1 MSNIRT
7 TLEVI
12 CNSANEY
19 LQNTNRRDDDW
30 VLLSNLTGHDGT
42 VPETIRDKVVMTLY
56 NITRENTIGTYTP
69 ARPGPDSFAVVKPPI
84 YVNLY
89 LMFMANFS
97 EKNYTDGLE
106 AISRIISFFQQNP
119 SFTQANAPNL
129 PPDVEKITLDMEN
142 LSPVDV
148 NYIMGI
154 LGTKYLPA
162 AFYKLRLLSFDSTA
176 MQSRTYGVMGH
187 GVSEA
192 PEAPETPDAPELTA

>member
-12 CNSANEY
+12 CKSANEY
-19 LQNTNRRDDDW
+19 MQNIDRRSDDW
-30 VLLSNLTGHDGT
+30 VLLSDLAGHNGATHDA
-42 VPETIRDKVVMTLY
+42 IRDKVVMTLY
-56 NITRENTIGTYTP
+56 NITRENIIGTYKP

-97 EKNYTDGLE
+97 DKNYADGLA
-106 AISRIISFFQQNP
+106 AISSIISFFQQNP
-119 SFTQANAPNL
+119 TFTQANSPNL
-129 PPDVEKITLDMEN
+129 PTEVEKITLDMEN

-148 NYIMGI
+148 NYIMSI

-162 AFYKLRLLSFDSTA
+162 AFYKLRLLSFDATA

-187 GVSEA
+187 GVSESPA
-192 PEAPETPDAPELTA
+192 TPEQPA